1 MLYFSFQ
8 LAIAPVRT
16 FRGQWGQLPTLI
28 AYLSVHEEECCCSLL
43 IRASLSLSY
52 ILIIPYFWYLVKR
65 VLKDFYYFFFKNPMG
80 FILTSSHPT
89 GDFPS
94 PLDIINYSTI
104 LFKCQYLW
112 LVKFLTMR
120 PGALPLCQPSW
131 HLIVNLSPKFT

>member
-8 LAIAPVRT
+8 LAITPVRT

-43 IRASLSLSY
+43 ICDIAFF
-52 ILIIPYFWYLVKR
+52 ILHTYYTILLVSCQEVFER
-65 VLKDFYYFFFKNPMG
+65 FFLFFLENPMG
-80 FILTSSHPT
+80 FILTLSHPA

-112 LVKFLTMR
+112 LVKFLTIR

-131 HLIVNLSPKFT
+131 HLIVNLSPWFT